1 MKNSITALSSAV
13 DLEFGDWFLLLG
25 LPNKIQ
31 IFPVRDM
38 DRFHGKK
45 KINSGSSGPKQ
56 SSVISLMKD
65 HRMPGVGRDLNNH
78 ELHAV

>member
-25 LPNKIQ
+25 PPNKIQ
-31 IFPVRDM
+31 ILPVRDM

-45 KINSGSSGPKQ
+45 KKI
-56 SSVISLMKD
+56 L
-65 HRMPGVGRDLNNH
+65 
-78 ELHAV
+78 EAVAQNKAQ